1 MHKKIDLHQIR
12 VNFWHTRILLSVPER
27 EMQLEEMSEI
37 QANIKLWS
45 KKVQTT
51 RKIPGKDGKY
61 RLCPWIY
68 NPM

>member
-1 MHKKIDLHQIR
+1 
-12 VNFWHTRILLSVPER
+12 
-27 EMQLEEMSEI
+27 MQLEEMSEI

-51 RKIPGKDGKY
+51 RKIQGKDGKY
-61 RLCPWIY
+61 RLYPWIY